1 MFMKCPQKHD
11 WMYDHKK
18 AMSTTNCHLLR
29 ALPKSERQR
38 HLPSA
43 STEIEP
49 HSAKAIDFQQPRR
62 DFRVEQ
68 GTLLQGLLYGL

>member
-1 MFMKCPQKHD
+1 
-11 WMYDHKK
+11 
-18 AMSTTNCHLLR
+18 MSE
-29 ALPKSERQR
+29 PQR
-38 HLPSA
+38 HLLSA

-49 HSAKAIDFQQPRR
+49 HSAKAIDFQLPRR